1 LPIIFAMF
9 TMKKLSLFLFT
20 LLFSTLVFAQKR
32 EKIKGSKNVTV
43 TPREIQPFE
52 NIEIENNI
60 DVYLTKGTTQSLE
73 IEADDNL
80 NDVIKSDVNGTT
92 LKLYTNK
99 DVSSSK
105 RLTLRLTYT
114 GTLKAITAK
123 NDVQLYAVNELEL
136 DTITVKNFDA
146 SKSFLNVKSAHFTL
160 TMNDKAKA
168 ELNIKSAKTTIELSK
183 NANLKALIASPEVK
197 LDLYQK
203 SVAVIEGDA
212 VAGAFRID
220 NTAEFNGRK
229 FAVKNLDLTA
239 EGYTKCTVMCTETL
253 SLSASGKTE
262 VSLYGAPTTF
272 TVKKLANSATIFK
285 KED

>member
-1 LPIIFAMF
+1 MPLIFALF
-9 TMKKLSLFLFT
+9 TMKKLSVFIFTILFT
-20 LLFSTLVFAQKR
+20 TLTFAQKR
-32 EKIKGSKNVTV
+32 ERVKGSKNVTV
-43 TPREIQPFE
+43 TTREIQPFE
-52 NIEIENNI
+52 ILEIENDI
-60 DVYLTKGTTQSLE
+60 EVYLTKGATQNME

-80 NDVIKSDVNGTT
+80 HDVIKSDSNGTT
-92 LKLYTNK
+92 LKLYTSK
-99 DVSSSK
+99 DISSSK
-105 RLTLRLTYT
+105 KLTLRLTYT
-114 GTLKAITAK
+114 GTLKVITAK
-123 NDVQLYAVNELEL
+123 NEVQLYAVNELEL
-136 DTITVKNFDA
+136 DTISVKNFDS

-183 NANLKALIASPEVK
+183 SANLKALIASPEVK

-212 VAGAFRID
+212 VAAAFRID
-220 NTAEFNGRK
+220 NTAEFYGRK

-239 EGYTKCTVMCTETL
+239 EGYCKCAVMCTETL

>member
-1 LPIIFAMF
+1 LPLIFALF
-9 TMKKLSLFLFT
+9 TMKKLSVFIFTILFT
-20 LLFSTLVFAQKR
+20 TLTFAQKR
-32 EKIKGSKNVTV
+32 ERVKGSKNVTV
-43 TPREIQPFE
+43 TTREIQPFE
-52 NIEIENNI
+52 IIEIENNI

-105 RLTLRLTYT
+105 KLTLRLTYT
-114 GTLKAITAK
+114 GTLKTITAK
-123 NDVQLYAVNELEL
+123 NEVQLYAVNELEL
-136 DTITVKNFDA
+136 DTITVKNFDS

-183 NANLKALIASPEVK
+183 SANLKALIASPEVK

-203 SVAVIEGDA
+203 SVAIIEGDA
-212 VAGAFRID
+212 IAGAFRID
-220 NTAEFNGRK
+220 NTSEFNGRK

-239 EGYTKCTVMCTETL
+239 EGYSKCAVMCTETL